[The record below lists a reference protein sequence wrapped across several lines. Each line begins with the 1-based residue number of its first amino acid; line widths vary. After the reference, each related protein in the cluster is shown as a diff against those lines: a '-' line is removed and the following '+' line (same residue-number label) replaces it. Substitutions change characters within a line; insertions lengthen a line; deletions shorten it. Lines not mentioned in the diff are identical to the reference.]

1 MNNKKQ
7 DQFISK
13 ENKKRIL
20 LCVNALLMVVLIVVA
35 TYAWFSRNTVDDVKV
50 NEIAFQGSSD
60 LEVSLDDT
68 NYAFSQTL
76 SFNSSSLAQDITGSG
91 LPTKFVRPSLTSPK
105 DNSTN
110 STLSVPN
117 TADTSA
123 WKTSLSGDDNE
134 GQTQSSDY
142 KIKKIYFRSKKA
154 MTVYLGDGSQV
165 LGAAEVN
172 NKKLVNSD
180 PDKVGNKSTVQGVT
194 NGTEKVTVSKDCI
207 VGATRFAFL
216 NDAADTVNRVWI
228 PRPNIFYE
236 TYPNGGDIAKTIH
249 GGTSSSD
256 LSTTYNIESPFQAY
270 PDSAKHYYYDATIN
284 NETKVVT
291 NASLV
296 TADAD
301 KAIAGSTD
309 LSTTSKGKPNS
320 KLVELN
326 DYSGGYYK
334 GSINVVIWVEGCD
347 AEARQAF
354 AGGKF
359 GATLRFVGVEPSG
372 S

>member
-1 MNNKKQ
+1 MNTKNQ
-7 DQFISK
+7 EQFISK

-35 TYAWFSRNTVDDVKV
+35 TYAWFSRNTVDDVNV

-68 NYAFSQTL
+68 YYAFSQTL
-76 SFNSSSLAQDITGSG
+76 SFESGSLAQDITGDG
-91 LPTKFVRPSLTSPK
+91 LPSTFSRPTITDSK
-105 DNSTN
+105 NNSTI
-110 STLSVPN
+110 SVP
-117 TADTSA
+117 TSDTSK
-123 WKTSLSGDDNE
+123 WNTNISGTDKK
-134 GQTQSSDY
+134 GQSADY

-154 MTVYLGDGSQV
+154 MNVYLGDGSQV

-172 NKKLVNSD
+172 NKKLVGTSEE
-180 PDKVGNKSTVQGVT
+180 VGNKSTVKGVT
-194 NGTEKVTVSKDCI
+194 GGTGEVSVSKDCI

-216 NDAADTVNRVWI
+216 NAGKTDVKCLWI

-256 LSTTYNIESPFQAY
+256 LSTSYNIKSSVQAY
-270 PDSAKHYYYDATIN
+270 PNSKTHYYYKSDGTIAN
-284 NETKVVT
+284 AAKV
-291 NASLV
+291 
-296 TADAD
+296 
-301 KAIAGSTD
+301 IAGND
-309 LSTTSKGKPNS
+309 NLSTTSGGKTGFE
-320 KLVELN
+320 LVELTKASEN
-326 DYSGGYYK
+326 DTYYK

-359 GATLRFVGVEPSG
+359 GATLRFVGIEKKLHN
-372 S
+372 

>member
-142 KIKKIYFRSKKA
+142 KIKTIYFRSKKA

-172 NKKLVNSD
+172 NKKLVGSSD
-180 PDKVGNKSTVQGVT
+180 EVGNKSTV
-194 NGTEKVTVSKDCI
+194 EKVKNASNADVSVSKDCI

-216 NDAADTVNRVWI
+216 NAGKTDVKCLWI

-236 TYPNGGDIAKTIH
+236 TKKDIKGNDVKTIH
-249 GGTSSSD
+249 GGTSSD
-256 LSTTYNIESPFQAY
+256 LTGTFNIETSKQAY
-270 PDSAKHYYYDATIN
+270 PDPAVHYYYTTDNRSEKQT
-284 NETKVVT
+284 
-291 NASLV
+291 SS
-296 TADAD
+296 

-309 LSTTSKGKPNS
+309 LSTTSSGNS
-320 KLVELN
+320 KSQLVTLSKE
-326 DYSGGYYK
+326 DGTDYYK

-359 GATLRFVGVEPSG
+359 GATLRFVGI
-372 S
+372 

>member
-1 MNNKKQ
+1 MNTKKQ

-91 LPTKFVRPSLTSPK
+91 LPNKFVRPSIKS
-105 DNSTN
+105 STNN
-110 STLSVPN
+110 STLSVPD
-117 TADTSA
+117 TANLNA
-123 WKTSLSGDDNE
+123 WNANLSEQDE
-134 GQTQSSDY
+134 KGQTQSSDY

-172 NKKLVNSD
+172 NKKLVSD
-180 PDKVGNKSTVQGVT
+180 NPDEVGNKSTVQGVT
-194 NGTEKVTVSKDCI
+194 NGTKEVTVSKDCI

-216 NDAADTVNRVWI
+216 NDTADTVNRVWI

-236 TYPNGGDIAKTIH
+236 TKKDIELSLIH
-249 GGTSSSD
+249 
-256 LSTTYNIESPFQAY
+256 I
-270 PDSAKHYYYDATIN
+270 
-284 NETKVVT
+284 
-291 NASLV
+291 
-296 TADAD
+296 
-301 KAIAGSTD
+301 
-309 LSTTSKGKPNS
+309 
-320 KLVELN
+320 
-326 DYSGGYYK
+326 
-334 GSINVVIWVEGCD
+334 
-347 AEARQAF
+347 
-354 AGGKF
+354 
-359 GATLRFVGVEPSG
+359 
-372 S
+372 

>member
-1 MNNKKQ
+1 MNTKNQ
-7 DQFISK
+7 EQFISK

-35 TYAWFSRNTVDDVKV
+35 TYAWFSRNTVDDVNV

-68 NYAFSQTL
+68 YYAFSQTL
-76 SFNSSSLAQDITGSG
+76 SFESGSLAQDITGDG
-91 LPTKFVRPSLTSPK
+91 LPSTFSRPTITDSK
-105 DNSTN
+105 NNSTI
-110 STLSVPN
+110 SVP
-117 TADTSA
+117 TSDTSK
-123 WKTSLSGDDNE
+123 WNTNISGTDKK
-134 GQTQSSDY
+134 GQSADY

-154 MTVYLGDGSQV
+154 MNVYLGDGSQV

-172 NKKLVNSD
+172 NKKLVGTSEE
-180 PDKVGNKSTVQGVT
+180 VGNKSTVKGVT
-194 NGTEKVTVSKDCI
+194 GGTGEVSVSKDCI

-216 NDAADTVNRVWI
+216 NAGKTDVKCLWI

-256 LSTTYNIESPFQAY
+256 LSTSYNIKSSVQAY
-270 PDSAKHYYYDATIN
+270 PNSATHYYYTKAGVSSTAT
-284 NETKVVT
+284 
-291 NASLV
+291 
-296 TADAD
+296 
-301 KAIAGSTD
+301 AIAGSTD
-309 LSTTSKGKPNS
+309 LSTTSDGKDKS
-320 KLVELN
+320 KLVELTKAS
-326 DYSGGYYK
+326 DTDTYYK

-359 GATLRFVGVEPSG
+359 GATLRFVGIEKQTS
-372 S
+372 

>member
-1 MNNKKQ
+1 MNTKKQ

-35 TYAWFSRNTVDDVKV
+35 TYAWFSRNTVDDVEV
-50 NEIAFQGSSD
+50 NQIAFQGSSD

-76 SFNSSSLAQDITGSG
+76 SFNSGSLAQDITGSG
-91 LPTKFVRPSLTSPK
+91 LPTDFVRPSLISSK

-142 KIKKIYFRSKKA
+142 KIKTIYFRSKKA

-172 NKKLVNSD
+172 NKKLVGSSD
-180 PDKVGNKSTVQGVT
+180 EVGNKSTV
-194 NGTEKVTVSKDCI
+194 EKVKNASNADVLVSKDCI

-216 NDAADTVNRVWI
+216 NAGNTDVKCLWI

-236 TYPNGGDIAKTIH
+236 TKISDDKEVKIIH
-249 GGTSSSD
+249 GGTSSD
-256 LSTTYNIESPFQAY
+256 LTGTFNIETSKQAY
-270 PDSAKHYYYDATIN
+270 PDPAVHYYYTTDNRSEKQT
-284 NETKVVT
+284 
-291 NASLV
+291 SS
-296 TADAD
+296 

-320 KLVELN
+320 MLVELN

-359 GATLRFVGVEPSG
+359 GATLRFVGVEK
-372 S
+372 

>member
-1 MNNKKQ
+1 MNNKNQ

-35 TYAWFSRNTVDDVKV
+35 TYAWFSRTTVDDIKV

-60 LEVSLDDT
+60 LEVSLNDT
-68 NYAFSQTL
+68 DYAFSQDL
-76 SFNSSSLAQDITGSG
+76 KFNSSSLAQDITGNG
-91 LPTKFVRPSLTSPK
+91 LPSSFVRPSLTS
-105 DNSTN
+105 STDN

-142 KIKKIYFRSKKA
+142 KIKTIYFRSKKA

-172 NKKLVNSD
+172 NKNLVGPSNKD
-180 PDKVGNKSTVQGVT
+180 VVGNKSTVKDVKDAS
-194 NGTEKVTVSKDCI
+194 NDDVSVSKDCI

-216 NDAADTVNRVWI
+216 DAGETAVKCLWI

-236 TYPNGGDIAKTIH
+236 TKISEDKEVKTIY
-249 GGTSSSD
+249 GGTSSTLANLVDSKD
-256 LSTTYNIESPFQAY
+256 TTQAY
-270 PDSAKHYYYDATIN
+270 RSPTTHYYYDATIDTID

-291 NASLV
+291 NASLA
-296 TADAD
+296 TATN
-301 KAIAGSTD
+301 AIAGSTD
-309 LSTTSKGKPNS
+309 LSTTSRGNSKS
-320 KLVELN
+320 KLVTLEKE
-326 DYSGGYYK
+326 STTEYYK
-334 GSINVVIWVEGCD
+334 GSIKVVIWVEGCD

-359 GATLRFVGVEPSG
+359 GATLRFVGIEK
-372 S
+372 

>member
-7 DQFISK
+7 EQFISK

-35 TYAWFSRNTVDDVKV
+35 TYAWFSRNTVDDINV

-91 LPTKFVRPSLTSPK
+91 LPTKFVRPSIKS
-105 DNSTN
+105 STNN
-110 STLSVPN
+110 STLSVPDKAN
-117 TADTSA
+117 LNA
-123 WKTSLSGDDNE
+123 WNANLSGKDKE

-142 KIKKIYFRSKKA
+142 KIKTIYFRSKKA

-172 NKKLVNSD
+172 NKKLVGTSEE
-180 PDKVGNKSTVQGVT
+180 VGNKSTVKGVT
-194 NGTEKVTVSKDCI
+194 GGTGEVSVSKDCI

-216 NDAADTVNRVWI
+216 NAGKTDVKCLWI

-256 LSTTYNIESPFQAY
+256 LSTSYNIKSSVQAY
-270 PDSAKHYYYDATIN
+270 PNSKTHYYYKSDGTIAN
-284 NETKVVT
+284 AAKV
-291 NASLV
+291 
-296 TADAD
+296 
-301 KAIAGSTD
+301 IAGND
-309 LSTTSKGKPNS
+309 NLSTTSGGKTGFE
-320 KLVELN
+320 LVELTKASEN
-326 DYSGGYYK
+326 DTYYK

-359 GATLRFVGVEPSG
+359 GATLRFVGIEKQTS
-372 S
+372 

>member
-1 MNNKKQ
+1 MNTKKQ

-35 TYAWFSRNTVDDVKV
+35 TYAWFSRNTVDDVEV
-50 NEIAFQGSSD
+50 NQIDFQGSSD
-60 LEVSLDDT
+60 LEVSLDDLD
-68 NYAFSQTL
+68 YKFSQTL
-76 SFNSSSLAQDITGSG
+76 SFESGSLAQDITGDG
-91 LPTKFVRPSLTSPK
+91 LPSTFSRPTITDLQN
-105 DNSTN
+105 NSTI
-110 STLSVPN
+110 SVPTSDISKWN
-117 TADTSA
+117 TKISGADTKGQSA
-123 WKTSLSGDDNE
+123 
-134 GQTQSSDY
+134 DY

-154 MTVYLGDGSQV
+154 MNVYLGDGSQV

-172 NKKLVNSD
+172 NKKLVSSKSD
-180 PDKVGNKSTVQGVT
+180 EVGNKSTVKGVK
-194 NGTEKVTVSKDCI
+194 NDSGSDVSVSKDCI
-207 VGATRFAFL
+207 VGASRFAFL
-216 NDAADTVNRVWI
+216 DSDKTSVQCLWI

-249 GGTSSSD
+249 GGTSSD
-256 LSTTYNIESPFQAY
+256 LSTTFDIKSTQAY
-270 PDSAKHYYYDATIN
+270 PDPTVHYYYTTDESSVKQT
-284 NETKVVT
+284 
-291 NASLV
+291 SS
-296 TADAD
+296 
-301 KAIAGSTD
+301 KAIAGSTY
-309 LSTTSKGKPNS
+309 LSTTSDGKDKS
-320 KLVELN
+320 KLVELTKASV
-326 DYSGGYYK
+326 DDTYYK

>member
-1 MNNKKQ
+1 MNTKNQ
-7 DQFISK
+7 EQFISK

-76 SFNSSSLAQDITGSG
+76 SFNSGSLAQDITGNG
-91 LPTKFVRPSLTSPK
+91 LPSSFVRPSITPLT
-105 DNSTN
+105 DNN

-142 KIKKIYFRSKKA
+142 KIKTIYFRSKKA

-216 NDAADTVNRVWI
+216 DAGKTDVKCLWI

-236 TYPNGGDIAKTIH
+236 TKKDIKGNDVKTIH
-249 GGTSSSD
+249 GGISSD
-256 LSTTYNIESPFQAY
+256 LTGTFNIETSKQAY
-270 PDSAKHYYYDATIN
+270 PDPAVHYYYTTDNRSEKQT
-284 NETKVVT
+284 
-291 NASLV
+291 SS
-296 TADAD
+296 
-301 KAIAGSTD
+301 KAIAGSAN
-309 LSTTSKGKPNS
+309 LSTTSSGNS
-320 KLVELN
+320 KSQLVTLK
-326 DYSGGYYK
+326 DSGEYYK

-359 GATLRFVGVEPSG
+359 GATLRFVGVEPLNN
-372 S
+372 

>member
-1 MNNKKQ
+1 MNTKEQ

-35 TYAWFSRNTVDDVKV
+35 TYAWFSRNTVDDVEV

-91 LPTKFVRPSLTSPK
+91 LPNKFVRPSIKS
-105 DNSTN
+105 STNN
-110 STLSVPN
+110 STLSVPDKAN
-117 TADTSA
+117 LNA
-123 WKTSLSGDDNE
+123 WNANLSGKDKE

-142 KIKKIYFRSKKA
+142 KIKTIYFRSKKA

-172 NKKLVNSD
+172 NKKLVGTSEE
-180 PDKVGNKSTVQGVT
+180 VGNKSTVKGVT
-194 NGTEKVTVSKDCI
+194 NGTEEVSVSKDCI

-216 NDAADTVNRVWI
+216 NDAADTVNCVWI

-236 TYPNGGDIAKTIH
+236 TKISDKKEVKTIY
-249 GGTSSSD
+249 GGTSSTLDNLGDSKD
-256 LSTTYNIESPFQAY
+256 TTQAY
-270 PDSAKHYYYDATIN
+270 PSPTTHYYYDATTTNN

-291 NASLV
+291 NATFE
-296 TADAD
+296 TAGAD
-301 KAIAGSTD
+301 NANAAKVIAGND
-309 LSTTSKGKPNS
+309 NLSTTSGGKTGFE
-320 KLVELN
+320 LVALTKE
-326 DYSGGYYK
+326 GGTDYYK

-359 GATLRFVGVEPSG
+359 GATLRFVGI
-372 S
+372 